1 MEEKREFDWLDGQ
14 TITIPVEKFIEMR
27 LEKAK
32 AEQDRIE
39 SIHEK
44 WEIRDKYEEL
54 QKAYDKL
61 KEDYQKV
68 LGIKEGEAD
77 EHTV

>member
-68 LGIKEGEAD
+68 LGIKEGET
-77 EHTV
+77 E

>member
-1 MEEKREFDWLDGQ
+1 MEEEREFDWLDGQ

-68 LGIKEGEAD
+68 LGIKEGETD

>member
-61 KEDYQKV
+61 KEAYQEV
-68 LGIKEGEAD
+68 LGVKEGEN
-77 EHTV
+77 E

>member
-68 LGIKEGEAD
+68 LGIKEGESNDA
-77 EHTV
+77 E